1 MKKSEVKLIA
11 LVLLSSCLLLLN
23 IFIKNI
29 LSEYL
34 LAIFLGVILGISVFL
49 VGFEHNKLQNRKA
62 VLSFIITYT
71 IAFLVLLYG
80 IGLFTGYLK
89 SPYSFSP
96 LNILKNI
103 SSSALIIVVGEYLR
117 YNLCRKGENNKYV
130 LILVIVLFCL
140 VDVSMSVNQY
150 NLRSIGGL
158 LGMSTVVLIPSIFKN
173 ILLNDLALRFGP
185 VPGLIYSLI
194 MGLYIYLIP
203 IMPNLND
210 YMTSTVMFLLPLAL
224 KILVDKRFTKEDEE
238 EEDLRENKIPG
249 RIINGILIAI
259 MIILIG
265 LFSNL
270 FTYWIA
276 AVGSGSMEPTIN
288 IGDAIVVDKSVQNHL
303 DHLNVGDVLVFKIQ
317 NTIYTHRIIEMKET
331 NGNYA
336 ITTKGDREGQA
347 VDTWVVTNKDVV
359 GVVKFRIPFVG
370 WPTVWLSR
378 IVEG

>member
-11 LVLLSSCLLLLN
+11 LVLLSSCLLFLN

-29 LSEYL
+29 LSEYQL
-34 LAIFLGVILGISVFL
+34 IVVLGVVLAISIFL
-49 VGFEHNKLQNRKA
+49 VGFERNRLQNRKT

-71 IAFLVLLYG
+71 VAFLILLYG
-80 IGLFTGYLK
+80 IGLFTGYLRT
-89 SPYSFSP
+89 PYSFSP

-103 SSSALIIVVGEYLR
+103 TPVILITIVGEYLR
-117 YNLCRKGENNKYV
+117 YNLCRKGENNNN
-130 LILVIVLFCL
+130 LLLLVIVLFCL
-140 VDVSMSVNQY
+140 VDLSLSVNQY
-150 NLRSIGGL
+150 DVRSLSGL
-158 LGMSTVVLIPSIFKN
+158 LGMATVILIPSIFKN
-173 ILLNDLALRFGP
+173 ILLNDLTLRFGP
-185 VPGLIYSLI
+185 IPGLIYSLV

-203 IMPNLND
+203 IVPNLND
-210 YMTSTVMFLLPLAL
+210 YLTSTVMFLLPLAL
-224 KILVDKRFTKEDEE
+224 KILVDKRFMRDDEE
-238 EEDLRENKIPG
+238 EEDLRVNKVPG
-249 RIINGILIAI
+249 RIINGSLIAV

-288 IGDAIVVDKSVQNHL
+288 IGDAIIVDKGIQDHL
-303 DHLNVGDVLVFKIQ
+303 DRLNVGDVLVFKIQ
-317 NTIYTHRIIEMKET
+317 DTIYTHRIIEMKET

-359 GVVKFRIPFVG
+359 GVVRFKIPYVG